1 LPETVGVLPSAGVSS
16 AGGVL
21 SVAVGAVESVA
32 APGMVVVIVETEVDC
47 VPKGGGRLEQADS
60 IISSN
65 PANRLIVFIDK
76 EP

>member
-1 LPETVGVLPSAGVSS
+1 
-16 AGGVL
+16 
-21 SVAVGAVESVA
+21 
-32 APGMVVVIVETEVDC
+32 MVVVIVETEVGC